1 MLELD
6 VFEMTFIAAWLL
18 AVTLS
23 VWVVLGNR
31 SLKNVVVL
39 VVAIVVPVIGTAIGL
54 VSFACEVAR
63 RSRSRRISP

>member
-54 VSFACEVAR
+54 VAFACEVAR